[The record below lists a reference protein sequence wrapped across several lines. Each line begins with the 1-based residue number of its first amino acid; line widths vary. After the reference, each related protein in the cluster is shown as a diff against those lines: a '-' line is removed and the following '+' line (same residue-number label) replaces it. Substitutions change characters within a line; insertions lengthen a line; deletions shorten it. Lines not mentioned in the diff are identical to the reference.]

1 MKKQATL
8 LSLIFCSILTG
19 CYPTGQKVEKA
30 DTSSVVYD
38 EDLNA
43 SPREDLRYYFTVPEE
58 YLHTYSAKKA
68 HSVIYEPDY
77 ITPLFPGCTENLE
90 LEITPET
97 ADSPDLEYY
106 YLYQK
111 EPASYVCVDAGTVSL
126 LTPEYNNGCYGI
138 FDLKGTFLRD
148 DKTREIVPNDKLK
161 SFSSDA
167 AITKIEYMID
177 HLNVEVNSEP
187 IIYAVTYDTDYDYYD
202 LWYHDTSVDED
213 AYIIKYRM
221 TLDGLP
227 VPDYGR
233 SPLVHEDWYI
243 PETKIVSVFTE
254 SGMIYFDC
262 REAMEI
268 TERDEEIQICS
279 PEFAIQQVKKYVE
292 AMTVSCS
299 IYGCELMVLPVA
311 DNDTDDM
318 YDYKLKPVW
327 MFVWDKTV
335 KEQYPDCDA
344 IYVDAETGE
353 IL

>member
-1 MKKQATL
+1 MKMKAIL

-30 DTSSVVYD
+30 DDSSVVYD

-43 SPREDLRYYFTVPEE
+43 SPREDIKYYFTVPEE
-58 YLHTYSAKKA
+58 YLHTYSAKRA
-68 HSVIYEPDY
+68 HEVIYDPDY
-77 ITPLFPGCTENLE
+77 VTPLFPGCTENLE

-97 ADSPDLEYY
+97 ADSPELEYY

-126 LTPEYNNGCYGI
+126 LTPEYNNGCYVM
-138 FDLKGTFLRD
+138 FDLKGNYLRD
-148 DKTREIVPNDKLK
+148 EKTREIVPNDKLEA
-161 SFSSDA
+161 FSSDES
-167 AITKIEYMID
+167 IKKLEEMID
-177 HLNVEVNSEP
+177 YLGVEADPEP
-187 IIYAVTYDTDYDYYD
+187 LILAVTDDDNTDYFKM
-202 LWYHDTSVDED
+202 WYHNTSVDED

-221 TLDGLP
+221 KLDGLP

-243 PETKIVSVFTE
+243 PFCWIKSVFTE

-262 REAMEI
+262 REVMEV
-268 TERDEEIQICS
+268 TERGEEIQICS
-279 PEFAIQQVKKYVE
+279 PEFAIQQVKNYIE
-292 AMTVSCS
+292 AMNVSCS
-299 IYGCELMVLPVA
+299 VYGCELMVLPVA
-311 DNDTDDM
+311 DNDTDDI

-327 MFVWDKTV
+327 MFTWDKTV